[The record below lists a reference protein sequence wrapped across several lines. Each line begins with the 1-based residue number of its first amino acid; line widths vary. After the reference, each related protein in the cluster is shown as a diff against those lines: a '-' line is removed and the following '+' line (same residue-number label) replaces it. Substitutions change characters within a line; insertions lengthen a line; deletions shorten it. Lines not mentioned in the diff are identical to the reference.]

1 MISQADDPD
10 TVKRVT
16 YVIKQGPSDL
26 FTIDPNT
33 GMVRTLRGLD
43 YEKDSQHTLII
54 GTLENPNQTPGAT
67 TKVIVNVE
75 DRNDIP
81 PVFLTIPSPVTLD
94 DDVAVGT
101 KVTTLL
107 ATDSDGTSP
116 GNKVYCITYRKFKQF
131 FYNELKSQS
140 QVRYEL
146 SGRGKATKYFHIDP
160 DLGVLYVRGD
170 LQKEPDNEYQVI
182 LDNFFF

>member
-1 MISQADDPD
+1 MIIINLQADDPD

-26 FTIDPNT
+26 FTIDPTT
-33 GMVRTLRGLD
+33 GIIKTLRGLD
-43 YEKDSQHTLII
+43 FEKDSQHTLII
-54 GTLENPNQTPGAT
+54 GTLENPIQTPGAT

-94 DDVAVGT
+94 DDVAIGT

-116 GNKVYCITYRKFKQF
+116 GNKVNT
-131 FYNELKSQS
+131 NENL
-140 QVRYEL
+140 RL
-146 SGRGKATKYFHIDP
+146 
-160 DLGVLYVRGD
+160 
-170 LQKEPDNEYQVI
+170 
-182 LDNFFF
+182 